1 MTIMRARF
9 TVGAGGPAASRAA
22 LRYAVLR
29 PDHDGQR
36 VERAV
41 FGPDGLDV
49 ASIRAQ
55 LDAARG
61 DHHYRLVLN
70 PGAGQHPVDQRDWT
84 RDVMAAVAEGQAKEV
99 PWLAV
104 EHRNQSQ
111 HDHVHIV
118 AATERR
124 LTRVDLPTLRE
135 VADSS
140 WERHADWARALDLDA
155 VQEPHQQQPERL
167 RALSHTGGW
176 DQ

>member
-1 MTIMRARF
+1 MTIVRARF

-29 PDHDGQR
+29 PDRDGQR
-36 VERAV
+36 VDRPV
-41 FGPDGLDV
+41 FGSGELDV
-49 ASIRAQ
+49 AAVRAQ

-61 DHHYRLVLN
+61 DHHYRLMLN
-70 PGAGQHPVDQRDWT
+70 PGAGQHAVDQHDWT
-84 RDVMAAVAEGQAKEV
+84 RDVMAAIAETQGAEM

-124 LTRVDLPTLRE
+124 LTRVDLHTLRE
-135 VADSS
+135 VADLS

-155 VQEPHQQQPERL
+155 VQQLDQRQPERS
-167 RALSHTGGW
+167 RALTRTGGW
-176 DQ
+176 EQ